1 MPEDQWV
8 YCSKCGRKL
17 AKIENGQVIFEDR
30 KIKAVLCN
38 FIVCKGR
45 YPDECGEINYIK

>member
-1 MPEDQWV
+1 MPQEQWF
-8 YCSKCGRKL
+8 CCKKCGRKL
-17 AKIENGQVIFEDR
+17 AKIEGDQVVFEDR

-45 YPDECGEINYIK
+45 HPEECNTVNYIK